1 MLNKG
6 IIIMSTTIL
15 NFKSVSLVAESKT
28 AAIESAEEQYFHI
41 NGDATQAYKNAKAKH
56 DGIWTE
62 RDDKAF
68 KLDYLEKKGKSCPG
82 AGYIIVVEPAVGD
95 TRERPY
101 KIKTIKSEGKRK
113 YKTIYKWI
121 DNKSETVVCSV
132 NTNSTDAKNA
142 IKELYKSGNYKG
154 NAKLVKTKDV
164 IEGNAVIATAD
175 YTPSKNTKKGTFIV
189 FGIENA

>member
-1 MLNKG
+1 
-6 IIIMSTTIL
+6 MSTTIL
-15 NFKSVSLVAESKT
+15 NFKSVSLVAESKA

-82 AGYIIVVEPAVGD
+82 AGYIIVVDPAVGD

-101 KIKTIKSEGKRK
+101 KINTIKSEGKRK

-121 DNKSETVVCSV
+121 DAEGKTVCSV
-132 NTNSTDAKNA
+132 DTNSADAKNA
-142 IKELYKSGNYKG
+142 IKELYKSGAFRG
-154 NAKLVKTKDV
+154 DAKLVKTKDV
-164 IEGNAVIATAD
+164 VEGNAVIATAK

>member
-68 KLDYLEKKGKSCPG
+68 KLDYLEKKGKSCP
-82 AGYIIVVEPAVGD
+82 
-95 TRERPY
+95 
-101 KIKTIKSEGKRK
+101 
-113 YKTIYKWI
+113 
-121 DNKSETVVCSV
+121 
-132 NTNSTDAKNA
+132 A
-142 IKELYKSGNYKG
+142 IKELYKSGDYKG

-164 IEGNAVIATAD
+164 VEGNAVIATAD